1 MRKIIKMISILVMVL
16 VLVGCGKRELSLE
29 EIKLDVEK
37 FSDIPMEGNEIT
49 KFEIINYN
57 TFCIMRAGCLRIIQ
71 VI

>member
-1 MRKIIKMISILVMVL
+1 MKGEGIMRKIIKMISILVMVL

-49 KFEIINYN
+49 KFEIIN
-57 TFCIMRAGCLRIIQ
+57 
-71 VI
+71 